1 LKALLDTNILSAL
14 MRQHPAVLLHA
25 QEYLATH
32 GYLTF
37 SIVNRYEIL
46 RGLKAKEATRQIAT
60 FESFCE
66 ASEVLPLPDAVFVRA
81 AGIYAELHRR
91 GELIEDADILIAATA
106 QQHGLEV
113 ITHNTDHFERVTGL
127 MVQDWLA

>member
-14 MRQHPAVLLHA
+14 MRRHPGVLLRA

-32 GYLTF
+32 SYLTF
-37 SIVNRYEIL
+37 SVVNRYEIL
-46 RGLKAKEATRQIAT
+46 RGLKVKEATRQIAT

-66 ASEVLPLPDAVFVRA
+66 SSEVLPLPDAVFVRA
-81 AGIYAELHRR
+81 AGIYSELHRR

-106 QQHGLEV
+106 QHHGLEV
-113 ITHNTDHFERVTGL
+113 ITHNTAHFERITGL
-127 MVQDWLA
+127 TVHDWLV